1 MQPDLTDEDIETLD
15 TFLMS
20 EQAPED
26 CMLISD
32 LDGFLTAIAIG
43 PEPVPQ
49 AEWMPVVWD
58 GDEPAFAD
66 AAQAERIQ
74 GLIVR
79 RHDQIRHLLAEQPDA
94 YAHWFWPDEADTP
107 IAPACAEGLLPGL
120 GLRPAAGPPTL
131 DTPADLEMG

>member
-1 MQPDLTDEDIETLD
+1 MLRPSPASRRRGPCVETDMQPDLTDEDIETLD

-49 AEWMPVVWD
+49 ADWMPVVWA

-66 AAQAERIQ
+66 AAQAERFQ
-74 GLIVR
+74 GRLDR
-79 RHDQIRHLLAEQPDA
+79 KR
-94 YAHWFWPDEADTP
+94 
-107 IAPACAEGLLPGL
+107 
-120 GLRPAAGPPTL
+120 AGK
-131 DTPADLEMG
+131 GKGV